1 MEKISNSKNLLNSL
15 GALVSKKIKVIAQE
29 KKDHLSLE
37 DDAVEHAKAYRML
50 GWSWDQID
58 TILEDMEFEPEIVK
72 CSIKRA
78 QRYFEDTQKDGAFS
92 MFVLGQLIKLTNGYV
107 GKVLDK
113 YPTKLQIKLFD
124 SNEEILVS
132 EAQIDLDASLKLKEA
147 FVLRTTANELLRAA
161 DEGVLAELEAEVV
174 GSKNLLAMAGSVV
187 KKIAAAQKSID
198 DRKES
203 FKDNKVVLSALGL
216 EYYALADLRNN
227 VTALKNVLSMVS
239 DVQNYSS
246 VMTAITD
253 AADVLDQF
261 KNERGVLAT
270 HTVVGDNANAYAEK
284 TKTIIATIE
293 QTVVPNI
300 EKVATELLELVDT
313 LAKEQTKQR
322 VGAVVDKINTRN

>member
-15 GALVSKKIKVIAQE
+15 GALVSKKIKVIAQD
-29 KKDHLSLE
+29 KKDHISLE

-72 CSIKRA
+72 CSIKSA

-147 FVLRTTANELLRAA
+147 FVLRTTANELLRASDEELFA
-161 DEGVLAELEAEVV
+161 DVKIEVA
-174 GSKNLLAMAGSVV
+174 GSKTLCAMAGSVI
-187 KKIAAAQKSID
+187 KKIAAALAHINSM
-198 DRKES
+198 KES
-203 FKDNKVVLSALGL
+203 FKDNKVVLSSLGL
-216 EYYALADLRNN
+216 EYYALVDLSNN
-227 VTALKNVLSMVS
+227 MTPLKNILGMPS
-239 DVQNYSS
+239 DVQNYAS
-246 VMTAITD
+246 VMTTITA

-261 KNERGVLAT
+261 TNERSILAS
-270 HTVVGDNANAYAEK
+270 HTIAGDDANTYADK
-284 TKTIIATIE
+284 TKKIVAAVD
-293 QTVVPNI
+293 QTVIPNLV
-300 EKVATELLELVDT
+300 KVSTELLAAVDA

-322 VGAVVDKINTRN
+322 VSAVVDKINKV